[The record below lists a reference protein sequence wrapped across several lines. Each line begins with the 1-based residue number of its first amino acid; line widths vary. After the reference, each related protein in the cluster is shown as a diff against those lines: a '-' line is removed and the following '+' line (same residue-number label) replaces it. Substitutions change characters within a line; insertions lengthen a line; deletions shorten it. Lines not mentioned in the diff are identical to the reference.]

1 VSNPVD
7 NRTRR
12 RVGRA
17 LGVAIVLGAIVTSL
31 WAWWLTWRHPRTD
44 DAAVRANVIGI
55 APHVN
60 GPIVELPV
68 VDNQSVRAGDLL
80 FAIDARP
87 YEARLEAARAE
98 LSLTTSEIA
107 AQHDSIAA
115 AEAEISRREAEAA
128 YAADYLRR
136 VEPLGRKFV
145 STDKVEEARVKQRS
159 ADAALRQ
166 ARHERE
172 RAQNLLAQVGELN
185 ARRQAAEAAVRAAE
199 LDVGYCR
206 VTAPFDGYVTNLN
219 IAVGEYARQGQ
230 QVFALVD
237 GREWYVIANF
247 KETYL
252 DAIRPGMEAEV
263 FLLSYPNRRFR
274 GEVQGVGW
282 AVHPLDGATVGVLP
296 AVQPSLNW
304 VRLAQRFPVR
314 IRLEDPDVEHP
325 FRMGTTAVVTI
336 LGGHGESVAA
346 ARGPE

>member
-1 VSNPVD
+1 VDRPRCRPCAVSASTWAFTEGSATHASKLVRSRPTASAMSLSRFAESAPVFS
-7 NRTRR
+7 
-12 RVGRA
+12 A
-17 LGVAIVLGAIVTSL
+17 AWFAKSTS
-31 WAWWLTWRHPRTD
+31 WNGQNWFCRSAQR
-44 DAAVRANVIGI
+44 DA
-55 APHVN
+55 
-60 GPIVELPV
+60 
-68 VDNQSVRAGDLL
+68 
-80 FAIDARP
+80 
-87 YEARLEAARAE
+87 
-98 LSLTTSEIA
+98 
-107 AQHDSIAA
+107 IAA
-115 AEAEISRREAEAA
+115 AEAEVSRREAEAA

-136 VEPLGRKFV
+136 VEPLGRKFL
-145 STDKVEEARVKQRS
+145 STDKVEEARVKQQS

-172 RAQNLLAQVGELN
+172 RAQNLLAQFGELN
-185 ARRQAAEAAVRAAE
+185 ARREAAEAAVRAAE

-206 VTAPFDGYVTNLN
+206 VLAPFDGYVTNLN
-219 IAVGEYARQGQ
+219 IAVGQYARQGE

-263 FLLSYPNRRFR
+263 FLLSYPNRRFH

-282 AVHPLDGATVGVLP
+282 ALHPLDGATVGVLP

-314 IRLEDPDVEHP
+314 IRLEDPDAEHP

-336 LGGHGESVAA
+336 LG
-346 ARGPE
+346 ARGETVATARRPE

>member
-1 VSNPVD
+1 MSNPVD
-7 NRTRR
+7 SGARR
-12 RVGRA
+12 LLGRA
-17 LGVAIVLGAIVTSL
+17 LGVAIVVGTVVASFA
-31 WAWWLTWRHPRTD
+31 AWRLTVRHPRTD

-68 VDNQSVRAGDLL
+68 VDNQPVHAGDLL
-80 FAIDARP
+80 FAIDPRP
-87 YEARLEAARAE
+87 YQARLEAARADLALAGSGIE
-98 LSLTTSEIA
+98 
-107 AQHDSIAA
+107 AQRDAIAA
-115 AEAEISRREAEAA
+115 AEAEVSRREAEAA

-136 VEPLGRKFV
+136 VEPLGRKFL
-145 STDKVEEARVKQRS
+145 STDKVEEARVKQQS

-172 RAQNLLAQVGELN
+172 RAQNLLAQFGELN
-185 ARRQAAEAAVRAAE
+185 ARREAAEAAVRGAE

-206 VTAPFDGYVTNLN
+206 VMAPFDGYVTNLN
-219 IAVGEYARQGQ
+219 IAVGQYARQGE

-263 FLLSYPNRRFR
+263 FLLSYPNRCFH

-282 AVHPLDGATVGVLP
+282 AVHPLDGATIGVLP

-314 IRLEDPDVEHP
+314 IRLEDPDAEHP

-336 LGGHGESVAA
+336 LG
-346 ARGPE
+346 ARGETVATARRPE